1 MYDGLFS
8 YPTPATY
15 LSCEIGLVTSKFFGE
30 AGSGVQSMTQ
40 AEMDRFI
47 LKSKTVSAIFVSC
60 LQYFA
65 LGDSQMTA
73 FGSTTSKD
81 DTECPFQTVYDESLF
96 QPKKLQGSSDSAD
109 DCDIVVVGGGAHVP
123 EIEDVVVHICL
134 FTTSVVSSVRF
145 LGMKHKHV
153 VVNLNDKPAWFLEK
167 SEKGQTPLVYIRESD
182 IYLQSSEEINDYLD
196 RY

>member
-1 MYDGLFS
+1 MLFGDIMAKTSDGSLSVDFKLFDTLKEIKKV
-8 YPTPATY
+8 PTTRRRRP
-15 LSCEIGLVTSKFFGE
+15 S
-30 AGSGVQSMTQ
+30 
-40 AEMDRFI
+40 R
-47 LKSKTVSAIFVSC
+47 KSSFDKIH
-60 LQYFA
+60 
-65 LGDSQMTA
+65 G
-73 FGSTTSKD
+73 
-81 DTECPFQTVYDESLF
+81 ECPFQTVYDESLF

-145 LGMKHKHV
+145 LGMKHKHI
-153 VVNLNDKPAWFLEK
+153 VVNLSDKPAWFLEK
-167 SEKGQTPLVYIRESD
+167 SEKGETPLVYIRESD